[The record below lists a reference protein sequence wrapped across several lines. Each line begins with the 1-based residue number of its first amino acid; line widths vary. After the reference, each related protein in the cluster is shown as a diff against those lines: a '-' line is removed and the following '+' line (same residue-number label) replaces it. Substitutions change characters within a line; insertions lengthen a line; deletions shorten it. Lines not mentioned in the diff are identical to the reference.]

1 MQIFLSTSARR
12 SKLSFVSKGTPFDY
26 NACATNLH
34 PFPRTSK
41 RLCFPVWM
49 FSQLTFVRQMRA
61 CQVFIPAVVA
71 LGLIVSPVFCQN
83 VNSSE
88 IGTQLNGSAADFG
101 AYKKQFHRTYE
112 VSSEEFSRRH
122 LSFQVCKVREA

>member
-1 MQIFLSTSARR
+1 MRDKSSPFSANI
-12 SKLSFVSKGTPFDY
+12 KTLV
-26 NACATNLH
+26 L
-34 PFPRTSK
+34 PR
-41 RLCFPVWM
+41 VDV
-49 FSQLTFVRQMRA
+49 SQLTFVRQMRA

-88 IGTQLNGSAADFG
+88 IRTQLNGSAADFG
-101 AYKKQFHRTYE
+101 AYRKQFHRTYE